1 MPAAVAAYIDDSPH
15 DATTGEP
22 QVSAAEAP
30 ASASTMWQN
39 LFVSA
44 GRIAN
49 AHLEEIVA
57 IWLARVVI
65 LWARLI
71 VRWVWAHRLMA
82 PGFDPARPQAVPY
95 LACMVHS
102 PRFPG

>member
-44 GRIAN
+44 VTITN
-49 AHLEEIVA
+49 AHLEQIVA
-57 IWLARVVI
+57 IWLASVGI
-65 LWARLI
+65 LSARLI
-71 VRWVWAHRLMA
+71 AGSVGGHRLRT
-82 PGFDPARPQAVPY
+82 PRLHGGRDQWIYY
-95 LACMVHS
+95 LNRVCDFLRVS
-102 PRFPG
+102 

>member
-44 GRIAN
+44 VTIPN
-49 AHLEEIVA
+49 AHLEQIVA
-57 IWLARVVI
+57 IWLAGVFI
-65 LWARLI
+65 LSARLI
-71 VRWVWAHRLMA
+71 FGSIGAHRLTTRRS
-82 PGFDPARPQAVPY
+82 PAGRVQSIQSPNLICDCPRVP
-95 LACMVHS
+95 H
-102 PRFPG
+102 